1 MKRANTFIATLLV
14 WMIVSPSLGLLIDT
28 EASGSI
34 VTSIT
39 SDSGDFISS
48 NELRVRDSTNI
59 SFSVSAVSTSFNQ
72 GYFSYS
78 GIINGNGTYNASNT
92 ILRLN
97 SSTTGNITLNY
108 FASGS
113 TFNETNKTLNI
124 VFDTDAP
131 TYSLSTINNSMTTS
145 ISSTQSNITIAGNG
159 NVLVTCNDQ
168 INSIKSIQL
177 LSNTGNSLIN
187 ATNTTTAIISG
198 NWFSNGMHTTYLICV
213 DSFDNRMNSTLL
225 IQMDNQPPQLNIYPS
240 QTLTPNQCVSPLW
253 TVSVTSTDNSQPTR
267 NLFSTD
273 NGVTWSNLYSPF
285 RPSLNFSGN
294 LNISAIDGVNNQ
306 NYSSLNIY
314 KFDQSAPTIYI
325 NETSENYSISFQD
338 DCTTISSGLYQIEYG
353 NGSKSNWISVNNNSI
368 VSKLQ
373 PSSDFRYRINVKAN
387 DNFNQ
392 TSTTNSSWSVQR
404 TVVNFDTNYPVV
416 SVGNYVGD

>member
-113 TFNETNKTLNI
+113 TFNETNK
-124 VFDTDAP
+124 
-131 TYSLSTINNSMTTS
+131 
-145 ISSTQSNITIAGNG
+145 
-159 NVLVTCNDQ
+159 
-168 INSIKSIQL
+168 
-177 LSNTGNSLIN
+177 
-187 ATNTTTAIISG
+187 
-198 NWFSNGMHTTYLICV
+198 
-213 DSFDNRMNSTLL
+213 
-225 IQMDNQPPQLNIYPS
+225 
-240 QTLTPNQCVSPLW
+240 
-253 TVSVTSTDNSQPTR
+253 
-267 NLFSTD
+267 
-273 NGVTWSNLYSPF
+273 
-285 RPSLNFSGN
+285 
-294 LNISAIDGVNNQ
+294 
-306 NYSSLNIY
+306 
-314 KFDQSAPTIYI
+314 
-325 NETSENYSISFQD
+325 
-338 DCTTISSGLYQIEYG
+338 
-353 NGSKSNWISVNNNSI
+353 
-368 VSKLQ
+368 
-373 PSSDFRYRINVKAN
+373 
-387 DNFNQ
+387 
-392 TSTTNSSWSVQR
+392 
-404 TVVNFDTNYPVV
+404 
-416 SVGNYVGD
+416 